1 MSKEDKIRVIEN
13 INATMKVEDL
23 ELSEETRKLA
33 MKNNYYLN
41 FNQVSAAEIL
51 SASIKSVMDT
61 TDLES
66 TVYTRLQKIH
76 ND

>member
-1 MSKEDKIRVIEN
+1 MIIRNQDKNKIV
-13 INATMKVEDL
+13 
-23 ELSEETRKLA
+23 
-33 MKNNYYLN
+33 N